1 MTGEITRFAPSPTGF
16 LHLGHAFAAL
26 FAEAAARETGGR
38 FLLRIEDIDATRARP
53 EYERAIEEDLVWL
66 DLAWERPVRRQSEHF
81 ADYATALEKL
91 KAKGLLY
98 PCFCTR
104 KEIAS
109 EIAESVIAPQGPDGP
124 LYPGTCRQR
133 SSMECSE
140 RIESGESHAWRLDVE
155 RAIKSAAQTLVFDE
169 SGLGPSGEKGQI
181 AAHPEIFGD
190 AVLGRK
196 DTPASYHLAVVV
208 DDALQGVTLV
218 TRGNDLFQ
226 ATHLQ
231 RLLQALLRLFAVQK
245 LRNLPRKAADHVQK
259 FLVSFAKCCGKEFYD
274 AMEPITAPNWKGE
287 RGVQPRIDGIGGA
300 REIVVARHVGN
311 PLHPSALPHSARQ
324 PDSHCEITL
333 PGAFDELRAVGVLL
347 TPDLGAA
354 QYLHLL
360 IHPPQ
365 DAHIPIQGPA
375 DPFQDAWN
383 GFLQCVRLQQQ
394 LSDGV
399 FRSLAMLLLLARGDV
414 INKGEEGPFL
424 TLPDNLQ
431 MNLH

>member
-231 RLLQALLRLFAVQK
+231 RLLQALLGLEAPRYRHHRLINDASGRRLAK
-245 LRNLPRKAADHVQK
+245 RDAATALKALRESGWTQ
-259 FLVSFAKCCGKEFYD
+259 
-274 AMEPITAPNWKGE
+274 
-287 RGVQPRIDGIGGA
+287 A
-300 REIVVARHVGN
+300 RVRE
-311 PLHPSALPHSARQ
+311 
-324 PDSHCEITL
+324 
-333 PGAFDELRAVGVLL
+333 EL
-347 TPDLGAA
+347 
-354 QYLHLL
+354 
-360 IHPPQ
+360 
-365 DAHIPIQGPA
+365 
-375 DPFQDAWN
+375 
-383 GFLQCVRLQQQ
+383 GFTSR
-394 LSDGV
+394 
-399 FRSLAMLLLLARGDV
+399 
-414 INKGEEGPFL
+414 
-424 TLPDNLQ
+424 
-431 MNLH
+431 